1 MRKECYMTNQD
12 NQIKKLYKLYDSL
25 ADSLVEVMSLSAIRV
40 WLANLWDENPDE
52 EMTEEEHQEMIEE
65 IMQSDAEELNRRLSG
80 VGYHMEIETN
90 L

>member
-1 MRKECYMTNQD
+1 MTNQD
-12 NQIKKLYKLYDSL
+12 NQTKKLYKLYDSL
-25 ADSLVEVMSLSAIRV
+25 ADSIVEVMSLSAIRV

>member
-1 MRKECYMTNQD
+1 MTNQD
-12 NQIKKLYKLYDSL
+12 NQTKKLYKLYDSL